1 MAKKV
6 EVVGELDGLR
16 KEGHHLRPY
25 KASEKK
31 ADLEALLEETRK
43 LAEGNGDPVTTVDV
57 ATVEVTE
64 APTEDEAPTMPP
76 VHPDACSDEYKL
88 GFYGYQEEAG
98 HHCKSCLESFAEAYA
113 QCGAATIARLA
124 AEGVTKQATG
134 TRGAVSG
141 KSMKSVRDFE
151 ALSKFLAQPV
161 KDLNTTCIFDRLCL
175 RGGKVSKILAQFKPI
190 ALGRDYKAFTTASY
204 ARNHIRYRIDKARF
218 IYEVEPNLDNLDPYV
233 RLVGVGKSEGAAIT
247 PEPEP
252 AEAQE
257 AEAATG

>member
-1 MAKKV
+1 MATKV
-6 EVVGELDGLR
+6 EIVGELDGLR
-16 KEGHHLRPY
+16 KGGHHVRPY

-31 ADLEALLEETRK
+31 ADLEALLDETRK
-43 LAEGNGDPVTTVDV
+43 LAEGNGDPVTTVDE

-64 APTEDEAPTMPP
+64 ATEDEAPTLPP

-88 GFYGYQEEAG
+88 GFYGYQDEHG

-124 AEGVTKQATG
+124 VEGVTKQAAG

-141 KSMKSVRDFE
+141 KSMKSVKDFE
-151 ALSKFLAQPV
+151 ALSKFLSQPV
-161 KDLNTTCIFDRLCL
+161 ADLNTTCIFDRLCL

-218 IYEVEPNLDNLDPYV
+218 IYEVDPSLDNLDPYV
-233 RLVGVGKSEGAAIT
+233 RLVGVGKSEGATIT

-252 AEAQE
+252 AETTE
-257 AEAATG
+257 VVEATG